1 MSVLTKQFSFTAPQ
15 VPIADAA
22 DGLLPVQALEAPLE
36 VNIVIWDTMQTGH
49 FVQLMFDEKLVG
61 QTRAK
66 TEDEYPGDIISMCL
80 DEKHLAND
88 GLHILAFRVTNP
100 ENSVYEDSPATV
112 LLVDR
117 IAPGATLL
125 APVIF
130 PHINFGDALHGTIPG
145 YAGMEPGDVIQTRCN
160 EVDGPRL
167 VTRPDHLTNY
177 PTQIVFDR
185 TFLDSLNSESIRI
198 SYHVTDRAGNR
209 SIEAEPVNLNYQRS
223 MPAN

>member
-15 VPIADAA
+15 VPIADPA
-22 DGLLPVQALEAPLE
+22 DGLLPVQALEAPVK

-49 FVQLMFDEKLVG
+49 FVQLMFDQKLVG

-66 TEDEYPGDIISMCL
+66 TEEEHPGDIISMSL

-100 ENSVYEDSPATV
+100 ENGVYEDSPATV

-130 PHINFGDALHGTIPG
+130 PHINFGDVLQGVVPG

-160 EVDGPRL
+160 EVDGPGL
-167 VTRPDHLTNY
+167 VTSPDHLTNY
-177 PTQIVFDR
+177 PIQIGFDR

-198 SYHVTDRAGNR
+198 RYHVTDRAGNR
-209 SIEAEPVNLNYQRS
+209 SIDAQAVDLTYQRS
-223 MPAN
+223 TPAN